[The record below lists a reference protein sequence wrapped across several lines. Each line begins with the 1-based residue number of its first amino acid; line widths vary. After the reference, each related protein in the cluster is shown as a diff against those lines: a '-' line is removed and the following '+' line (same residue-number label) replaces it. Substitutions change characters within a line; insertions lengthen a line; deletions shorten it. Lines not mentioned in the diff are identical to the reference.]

1 VELFRLFGVVDVQ
14 GNMALQQLR
23 DINGEAKRG
32 EGLLATLAKQ
42 AVGVAG
48 GFALW
53 NAAKNAVRGLSGL
66 FFELGGRFDRANIAF
81 TTMLG
86 SSERAQ
92 RHLEELEQFAARTP
106 FQFPDLMEASQLM
119 QALGFQAEEVVPKLT
134 AIGNAAAAL
143 GRGKEWINSV
153 VMALGRMNA
162 MGRVGAEEMR
172 RLVEGGVPAWELLA
186 EAIGKSTAEVMKL
199 SEQGLIPADRAI
211 QALINGMERRYPRM
225 MDKLS
230 DTFEGAT
237 STIRDNLQMLF
248 KDMTKNVFVT
258 LTESARRVRDW
269 TIELQA
275 AFKERGLQGFYE
287 FLVPPDVRNRLTP
300 LVEAFSTAWRDL
312 VQGAQA
318 MLPVLTDVA
327 KTALGVLAPVGTLL
341 LEGAAAAGR
350 FARTVAEDWPRI
362 KPWVTG
368 LLAAFLAYSGAV
380 AVLNATSNALAAFNA
395 GALMLPRATGMVS
408 RLGMA
413 VMELRTAP
421 NAFRGLVTAMS
432 MVTGMTPAMMAF
444 VAAVGAIAGAVAWL
458 ALQKERLARAA
469 REARQALE
477 EASSTAVEA
486 AESFR
491 RQVVQVEALGD
502 EYARLHESMDD
513 LDPEERARVLERLAQ
528 IEQSLTTALGAE
540 AVKRIL
546 ASETLQAALEDEIQ
560 AFTARAR
567 VAEQAAR
574 DALQAQAEGLR
585 AEMRTSQER
594 IEVLKREAET
604 FDSALEHRL
613 HYYRALAAEAERMAG
628 DLPDAQA
635 EAERARER
643 VRQLEAQ
650 MERQRKITA
659 EIATQQALMR
669 ERELDLARVL
679 ENLARLET
687 GVADASGAVVTA
699 VAQTWEPTARE
710 IDNAF
715 REALKAVEA
724 ALKAAQGRIG
734 EGTELATLQV
744 KHAIEA
750 AVIAIQALGPAG
762 GETARQLQ
770 GHLTRAAEQVRAAV
784 YGKSEVAGQAL
795 LQHLGDAARFAGRQI
810 EDEFG
815 ETAQSITASLAEA
828 AQMVEDRFHELAE
841 EVRRQQMRGLDDL
854 HSAVIGALR
863 RRYSEEQTQQT
874 DAIRRT
880 LNAEKART
888 DAVVQEINRERR
900 AREEATTDALR
911 LRIRGI
917 WDEIDALDALTRQEE
932 EAARAA
938 EEQRRLAEL
947 RAQMEEVLDPR
958 ERQRLQAEMARQEQ
972 EIERRKT
979 LTQREERKRAL
990 ADELEDIRFQQ
1001 EERYR
1006 QFEEARR
1013 RELEFLEQVFYP
1025 QRLRDQALYAEAER
1039 MILLKQHADMLQV
1052 LETHGDGWRDL
1063 GKSFGQR
1070 LLDGFGPYL
1079 TELGAM
1085 VQNVL
1090 GAIQGLQLTP
1100 MPAAGFPVETRIPRM
1115 HTGGPVGGAGELFK
1129 RLFALK
1135 PREVP
1140 VILEQGELVL
1150 PRQFRLPEV
1159 RMPEPAGRLA
1169 GLGDIT
1175 VNLNNCTF
1183 LDGRDAGQQ
1192 IGAGLFTEMRRRGM

>member
-1 VELFRLFGVVDVQ
+1 MELFRLFGVVDVQ

-23 DINGEAKRG
+23 DINGEARRG
-32 EGLLATLAKQ
+32 EGLLGALAKQ

-53 NAAKNAVRGLSGL
+53 NAAKTTVRGLSGL
-66 FFELGGRFDRANIAF
+66 FVELGARFDRANIAF

-143 GRGKEWINSV
+143 GRGKDWIDSV
-153 VMALGRMNA
+153 VMALGRMSA
-162 MGRVGAEEMR
+162 KGRVGGEEMR

-186 EAIGKSTAEVMKL
+186 EAMGKTTAEVMKL

-248 KDMTKNVFVT
+248 KDMTQGLFAS

-269 TIELQA
+269 TVELRA
-275 AFKERGLQGFYE
+275 AFKERGLEGIYE
-287 FLVPPDVRNRLTP
+287 FLIPPDVHQRLTP
-300 LVEAFSTAWRDL
+300 LIEAFGAAWREL
-312 VQGAQA
+312 IQGGQA
-318 MLPVLTDVA
+318 ILPVLADVG
-327 KTALGVLAPVGTLL
+327 KTALGVLVPVSTLL

-350 FARTVAEDWPRI
+350 FARTVADDWPRI
-362 KPWVTG
+362 KPIVTS
-368 LLAAFLAYSGAV
+368 LVAAFLAFRGVTVVLGA
-380 AVLNATSNALAAFNA
+380 ASNTLAAFNA
-395 GALMLPRATGMVS
+395 GAEMLPRATGFVS
-408 RLGMA
+408 RLGKA

-421 NAFRGLVTAMS
+421 NTFRGLVTAMS
-432 MVTGMTPAMMAF
+432 MVTGMTPVMMGF
-444 VAAVGAIAGAVAWL
+444 GAAVGAIAGAVAWL
-458 ALQKERLARAA
+458 VIQKERLARAA
-469 REARQALE
+469 KAAREAMAEQSE
-477 EASSTAVEA
+477 TAVTASEI
-486 AESFR
+486 FR
-491 RQVVQVEALGD
+491 RQATQVEALGE
-502 EYARLHESMDD
+502 EYVRLRESLG
-513 LDPEERARVLERLAQ
+513 LDPAEQGRTRERLAQ
-528 IEQSLTTALGAE
+528 IEKSLTVALGEAAAMRLAAAE
-540 AVKRIL
+540 DVRAAVAAEVEALQER
-546 ASETLQAALEDEIQ
+546 AQTTVRVARETLQAQ
-560 AFTARAR
+560 A
-567 VAEQAAR
+567 
-574 DALQAQAEGLR
+574 DALR
-585 AEMRTSQER
+585 AEMRLSQER
-594 IEVLKREAET
+594 ITMLEAELGAY
-604 FDSALEHRL
+604 DSTLEHRL
-613 HYYRALAAEAERMAG
+613 HYYRALAAEAERVAG
-628 DLPDAQA
+628 DTPETWA

-650 MERQRKITA
+650 LERQREVTA
-659 EIATQQALMR
+659 EIAKQQGLLR

-679 ENLARLET
+679 DNLARLET
-687 GVADASGAVVTA
+687 GVADASTTA
-699 VAQTWEPTARE
+699 ANAAAQAWKPTAQE
-710 IDNAF
+710 MDAAF
-715 REALKAVEA
+715 RKVLQAV
-724 ALKAAQGRIG
+724 KGSMKTAQSHIG
-734 EGTELATLQV
+734 EGTELATLQLR
-744 KHAIEA
+744 HAIEA
-750 AVIAIQALGPAG
+750 AIIAVDALGPAG
-762 GETARQLQ
+762 GETARQLR
-770 GHLTRAAEQVRAAV
+770 GYLVLAAEQVRAAV
-784 YGKSEVAGQAL
+784 YDQSEAAGRAL
-795 LQHLGDAARFAGRQI
+795 LQHLGDAARLAGRQV

-815 ETAQSITASLAEA
+815 ETAQSLTASLAEA
-828 AQMVEDRFHELAE
+828 AQMVEDRFRELAE

-863 RRYSEEQTQQT
+863 RRYAEEQMQQT
-874 DAIRRT
+874 DAIRRA
-880 LNAEKART
+880 LNAEKTRT
-888 DAVVQEINRERR
+888 DAVIQEINRERR

-917 WDEIDALDALTRQEE
+917 WDEIDALDTLTRQEE
-932 EAARAA
+932 EEARVA
-938 EEQRRLAEL
+938 EERRRLLEL
-947 RAQMEEVLDPR
+947 RARMEEAVDPR
-958 ERQRLQAEMARQEQ
+958 ERQRLQAEIARQEQ
-972 EIERRKT
+972 EIERRRT
-979 LTQREERKRAL
+979 LLQRENRKQAL
-990 ADELEDIRFQQ
+990 QAELEDIRFQQ

-1013 RELEFLEQVFYP
+1013 REIEFLEQVYYP

-1039 MILLKQHADMLQV
+1039 MILLKQHADILQL
-1052 LETHGDGWRDL
+1052 LETYGDDWRDL

-1070 LLDGFGPYL
+1070 LLEGIGPYL

-1090 GAIQGLQLTP
+1090 GAIRGLQLTP
-1100 MPAAGFPVETRIPRM
+1100 APAVGIPAETRIPRM
-1115 HTGGPVGGAGELFK
+1115 HAGGQVGGAGELFK

-1140 VILEQGELVL
+1140 VILEQGEIVL

-1159 RMPEPAGRLA
+1159 RAPEAAGRLA
-1169 GLGDIT
+1169 GLGAIA
-1175 VNLNNCTF
+1175 VNLYNCTF